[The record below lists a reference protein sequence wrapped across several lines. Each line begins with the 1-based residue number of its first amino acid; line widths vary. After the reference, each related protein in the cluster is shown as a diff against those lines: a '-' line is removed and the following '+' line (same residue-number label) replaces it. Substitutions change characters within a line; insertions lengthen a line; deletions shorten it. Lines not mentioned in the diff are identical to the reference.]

1 MDEAED
7 AAQPQW
13 AAQGVGRGN
22 ALPYYSAGTE
32 VMQLQSR
39 TKA

>member
-1 MDEAED
+1 MDAAED

-22 ALPYYSAGTE
+22 ALPSSSARTN
-32 VMQLQSR
+32 VMQLQNGI
-39 TKA
+39 KA